1 MYLVK
6 KRWKTAF
13 QLTPNLTFAQF
24 HFCNYWVVAV
34 HACCQGKIQGSVWVR
49 PDEHQTKYHGE
60 VVRPHLVVRGA
71 HALQVH
77 AQQRQGVPLRLA
89 QLICARKESDYF
101 FLLPMPVQVLRH
113 WNENPIYAFHF
124 WELRGLSPNF
134 HIHLSVSDLYIP
146 RIDPPIFLQPNRQT
160 DRGNI

>member
-1 MYLVK
+1 MSSKKTPHTIKFKLSVLYLYVDRPFMDVQISAGTHFCTCK
-6 KRWKTAF
+6 KRRKTAF

-24 HFCNYWVVAV
+24 KFCNYLFV

-77 AQQRQGVPLRLA
+77 AQQRQGVPLHLA
-89 QLICARKESDYF
+89 QLACACS
-101 FLLPMPVQVLRH
+101 
-113 WNENPIYAFHF
+113 
-124 WELRGLSPNF
+124 
-134 HIHLSVSDLYIP
+134 YIV
-146 RIDPPIFLQPNRQT
+146 RQ
-160 DRGNI
+160 RYRPSR